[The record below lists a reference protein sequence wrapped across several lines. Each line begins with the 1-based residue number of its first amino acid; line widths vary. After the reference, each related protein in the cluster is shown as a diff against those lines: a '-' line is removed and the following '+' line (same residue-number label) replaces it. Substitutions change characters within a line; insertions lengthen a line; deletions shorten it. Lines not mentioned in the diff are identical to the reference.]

1 MVALPAG
8 QAMEDK
14 PYAII
19 VDGAGKV
26 TERVLASHMGSAASP
41 AGSLLPPSVTLVSS
55 TVADGRRTVVVSRP
69 ALLGAGLQHAN
80 FTLLDVDIPF
90 INAIGS
96 SPTLSYPLAGL

>member
-8 QAMEDK
+8 QAMEDT

-41 AGSLLPPSVTLVSS
+41 AGSLLTPSVTLVSS

-69 ALLGAGLQHAN
+69 A
-80 FTLLDVDIPF
+80 TLVCAHPNCIR
-90 INAIGS
+90 IGTMS
-96 SPTLSYPLAGL
+96 VMHGF